1 LLLACAGLYESQS
14 QVAQLIKEVDQNSN
28 GKIEYNEFIDIVA
41 HVRAGKTSGFAKVY
55 SKQRDVIQVS
65 GHSGIHAYAE
75 EEVAAYAEHITAYLE
90 NDPDVKHLM
99 PIDPRGL
106 DLAKKIRDG
115 ILLCKFINV
124 AVKDTIDPRALNLRK
139 DGKDLSLFKINEN
152 QVRGHGRQLMAAEAV
167 DSSNELESHI
177 ATF

>member
-1 LLLACAGLYESQS
+1 
-14 QVAQLIKEVDQNSN
+14 
-28 GKIEYNEFIDIVA
+28 
-41 HVRAGKTSGFAKVY
+41 VY
-55 SKQRDVIQVS
+55 SKQRDVVS
-65 GHSGIHAYAE
+65 VAGHSGIHAYAE

-99 PIDPRGL
+99 PIQPKGL

-124 AVKDTIDPRALNLRK
+124 CAKDTIDPRALNLRK

-152 QVRGHGRQLMAAEAV
+152 QVRERAG
-167 DSSNELESHI
+167 
-177 ATF
+177 